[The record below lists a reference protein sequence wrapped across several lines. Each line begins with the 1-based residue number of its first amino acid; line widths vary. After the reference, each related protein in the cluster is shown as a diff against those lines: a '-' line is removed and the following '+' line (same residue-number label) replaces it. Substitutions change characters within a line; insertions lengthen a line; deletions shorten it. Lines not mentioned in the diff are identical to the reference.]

1 MFYVWQV
8 YQNKVKIK
16 SHLQKGRAKTKKTH
30 FDICKPLA
38 LVFVKTWKHE
48 IFQVDYASRG
58 GGGRAMLEAQVYKFT
73 IWVPTFDGKKN
84 PSEAYFCL
92 WGAATRIVSNGEIRR
107 ILSLLPTTW
116 KRFEPDRIGLQCGRQ
131 VWPLLRREH
140 YVLVVAS
147 RRQMLK
153 SCEFQTLWCGLF
165 AEVGL

>member
-1 MFYVWQV
+1 MFNVWQV
-8 YQNKVKIK
+8 YQNKVKIE
-16 SHLQKGRAKTKKTH
+16 SHLKKCRAKTKKTR
-30 FDICKPLA
+30 FDVCKPLA
-38 LVFVKTWKHE
+38 FFLFVKTWKHE
-48 IFQVDYASRG
+48 FLQVDYASRG
-58 GGGRAMLEAQVYKFT
+58 GGGRAMLEAQVYNLGSN
-73 IWVPTFDGKKN
+73 IWRKKN
-84 PSEAYFCL
+84 PSEAYFSL

-107 ILSLLPTTW
+107 ILSLLPTW

-153 SCEFQTLWCGLF
+153 SCEFQTLWCGIF

>member
-16 SHLQKGRAKTKKTH
+16 SHLKKGRAKTKKTH

-38 LVFVKTWKHE
+38 FFCSSKDENTKSSRWTMLVEVGVVELCW
-48 IFQVDYASRG
+48 R
-58 GGGRAMLEAQVYKFT
+58 LKFT
-73 IWVPTFDGKKN
+73 IWVPTFDEQKKALRK
-84 PSEAYFCL
+84 PIFPFEVPRQGLSRTARSGGF
-92 WGAATRIVSNGEIRR
+92 
-107 ILSLLPTTW
+107 LSLLPTTW

-153 SCEFQTLWCGLF
+153 SCEFQTLWCSLF